1 MILFG
6 NITITIG
13 GINYT
18 VIIYDGKAIFDIPDL
33 DVGNY
38 TIPVYYSGD
47 DYYAPVNIYVNLS
60 VGEEKPDVI
69 TADDVTKYYG
79 DSERFVVVVTDYKGN
94 PVAGKDILFLIMAF
108 HIPEQPML
116 KVQQA
121 SR

>member
-1 MILFG
+1 MVI
-6 NITITIG
+6 ITITIG

-69 TADDVTKYYG
+69 TADDVTNTM
-79 DSERFVVVVTDYKGN
+79 VTL
-94 PVAGKDILFLIMAF
+94 KDLLWLSLIIKEIL
-108 HIPEQPML
+108 
-116 KVQQA
+116 
-121 SR
+121 